1 MCVYALLKHLRGSFS
16 HLDWLGFIPD
26 RKKKRFQTGL
36 LSILEGGISPFFFPF
51 FLFFHFHSSI
61 FPNSPIPSNQF
72 QFNRVVSLLRVNV
85 HLTLSSNS
93 SSRGVSSSL
102 HQKSRHSSSKIA
114 INYRRLFFFLKKYF
128 SLFSF
133 ESLNRSPKSNH
144 LLFSRNGCFF
154 LELSSRF
161 LDREI
166 EKKEEHDFLPSKL

>member
-93 SSRGVSSSL
+93 SSRGVSSYAP
-102 HQKSRHSSSKIA
+102 SKIA

-128 SLFSF
+128 SSFSF
-133 ESLNRSPKSNH
+133 ESLNRSPKPNSP
-144 LLFSRNGCFF
+144 LLEKRTFFS
-154 LELSSRF
+154 
-161 LDREI
+161 
-166 EKKEEHDFLPSKL
+166 